1 MLASLPLFVGL
12 CRAAYVVISSRVYHS
27 IREGLTMPFRRSFRI
42 APGVRLNL
50 GRRGLLRFPCSIRLA
65 PGIRLNIGNGGLSTS
80 LGGHVTVGRNTRATI
95 SAPGRR
101 RKLSG
106 QRQTDEVVTVVI
118 WADRL
123 LGAAV
128 MMALLFLWTAG
139 WL

>member
-1 MLASLPLFVGL
+1 
-12 CRAAYVVISSRVYHS
+12 
-27 IREGLTMPFRRSFRI
+27 MPVHFRHSFRI
-42 APGVRLNL
+42 APGIWLIL
-50 GRRGLLRFPCSIRLA
+50 GRRGPFRYRHSFRLA

-118 WADRL
+118 WAARL